1 MTKEQETLMDTMT
14 KLAAETPATPET
26 VWAILREVAA
36 LQKESARERKESE
49 RMLLERMQKESEE
62 RHKEMEERRK
72 ESAERYKEWERLH
85 KETER
90 AIEEVAEAHEET
102 EKAIKNLSENIGKE
116 SVERYKEWER
126 AHEETERA
134 IERAIEEVA
143 EEHKKTEQA
152 IKNLSENIGGLNN
165 SIGALVETLIAA
177 RLWEKFAGYNLQR
190 AHRRVTVHGDDHRPR
205 AEIDI
210 VLTNT
215 DCAIAVEVKR
225 EFDKIEDVERHLKR
239 MELIRQYPPAVIKE
253 NSKRVMGAVAG
264 GVVSP
269 NVMEY
274 AHEHG
279 LFVLELSGES
289 VRLAPAP
296 AGFEPKVW

>member
-1 MTKEQETLMDTMT
+1 MDVTT
-14 KLAAETPATPET
+14 GLAPAQPAEVGKFASPET
-26 VWAILREVAA
+26 VWATLQEVVA
-36 LQKESARERKESE
+36 
-49 RMLLERMQKESEE
+49 
-62 RHKEMEERRK
+62 
-72 ESAERYKEWERLH
+72 LH
-85 KETER
+85 K
-90 AIEEVAEAHEET
+90 ET
-102 EKAIKNLSENIGKE
+102 EKAIKELTDQMKENDKKLTELHKE
-116 SVERYKEWER
+116 TER
-126 AHEETERA
+126 AHEETER
-134 IERAIEEVA
+134 
-143 EEHKKTEQA
+143 A

-177 RLWEKFAGYNLQR
+177 RLWEKFVGYNLQR

-264 GVVSP
+264 GVMSP
-269 NVMEY
+269 SVMEY

>member
-1 MTKEQETLMDTMT
+1 MDAMTG
-14 KLAAETPATPET
+14 LAPAEANKFASPET
-26 VWAILREVAA
+26 VWATLQEVAA
-36 LQKESARERKESE
+36 L
-49 RMLLERMQKESEE
+49 
-62 RHKEMEERRK
+62 HKENERAHK
-72 ESAERYKEWERLH
+72 ETEKAIRELTEQMKENEKAH

-90 AIEEVAEAHEET
+90 V
-102 EKAIKNLSENIGKE
+102 
-116 SVERYKEWER
+116 
-126 AHEETERA
+126 
-134 IERAIEEVA
+134 
-143 EEHKKTEQA
+143 
-152 IKNLSENIGGLNN
+152 IKNLSENIGGINN
-165 SIGALVETLIAA
+165 SVGGLVETLIAA
-177 RLWEKFAGYNLQR
+177 QLWTKFANYNLQR

-225 EFDKIEDVERHLKR
+225 EFDKIEDVERHLQR

-264 GVVSP
+264 GIVSP
-269 NVMEY
+269 SVMEY

>member
-1 MTKEQETLMDTMT
+1 LDRN
-14 KLAAETPATPET
+14 AAEAD
-26 VWAILREVAA
+26 
-36 LQKESARERKESE
+36 K
-49 RMLLERMQKESEE
+49 
-62 RHKEMEERRK
+62 RHKETERVIRELSEQMK
-72 ESAERYKEWERLH
+72 ENDRNLTGLHEKTEQAIKNMSENIDRESAERYK
-85 KETER
+85 
-90 AIEEVAEAHEET
+90 
-102 EKAIKNLSENIGKE
+102 G
-116 SVERYKEWER
+116 WER

-134 IERAIEEVA
+134 IKNMWENMDRRSAEREKEWERSHEEIERVL
-143 EEHKKTEQA
+143 
-152 IKNLSENIGGLNN
+152 KNLSENIGGVNN
-165 SIGALVETLIAA
+165 SIGKLVETLIAA
-177 RLWEKFAGYNLQR
+177 RLWEKFADYGLQR

-225 EFDKIEDVERHLKR
+225 EFDKTEDVDRHLER

-274 AHEHG
+274 AHKRG

-296 AGFEPKVW
+296 AGFAPRVW

>member
-1 MTKEQETLMDTMT
+1 MENTIE
-14 KLAAETPATPET
+14 LAAKQAAEAGRPASPET
-26 VWAILREVAA
+26 VWATLQEVA
-36 LQKESARERKESE
+36 
-49 RMLLERMQKESEE
+49 E
-62 RHKEMEERRK
+62 RHKKAVELQEETKRVLREMAEQMKENDRK
-72 ESAERYKEWERLH
+72 LAELH
-85 KETER
+85 
-90 AIEEVAEAHEET
+90 AET
-102 EKAIKNLSENIGKE
+102 EKAVKEAAEERKKTEQAFKEVAEEHEKTEQAIKNMSENIERE
-116 SVERYKEWER
+116 SVERYKETER
-126 AHEETERA
+126 VLKNLSENIERESVERYKETER
-134 IERAIEEVA
+134 VL
-143 EEHKKTEQA
+143 
-152 IKNLSENIGGLNN
+152 KNLSENIGGVNN
-165 SIGALVETLIAA
+165 SIGGLVETLIAA
-177 RLWEKFAGYNLQR
+177 RLWEKFADYGLQK

-225 EFDKIEDVERHLKR
+225 EFDKTEDVDWHLER

-274 AHEHG
+274 AHKRG

-296 AGFEPKVW
+296 DGFTPRVW

>member
-1 MTKEQETLMDTMT
+1 MDVTT
-14 KLAAETPATPET
+14 GLAPAQPAEAGKFASPET
-26 VWAILREVAA
+26 VWTTLQEVAA
-36 LQKESARERKESE
+36 
-49 RMLLERMQKESEE
+49 
-62 RHKEMEERRK
+62 
-72 ESAERYKEWERLH
+72 LH
-85 KETER
+85 KETE
-90 AIEEVAEAHEET
+90 
-102 EKAIKNLSENIGKE
+102 KAIRELTDQMKENDKKLTE
-116 SVERYKEWER
+116 L
-126 AHEETERA
+126 HEETERA
-134 IERAIEEVA
+134 HGETEKAMKEAA
-143 EEHKKTEQA
+143 EERKKTEQA

-165 SIGALVETLIAA
+165 SIGGLVETLIAA
-177 RLWEKFAGYNLQR
+177 QLWEKFDGYNLQR

-225 EFDKIEDVERHLKR
+225 EFDKIEDVERHLER
-239 MELIRQYPPAVIKE
+239 MELIRQFPPAVIKE

-264 GVVSP
+264 GIVSP

-274 AHEHG
+274 AYKHG

>member
-1 MTKEQETLMDTMT
+1 MENTIELAVKQ
-14 KLAAETPATPET
+14 AAETGKPASPET
-26 VWAILREVAA
+26 VWATLQEVA
-36 LQKESARERKESE
+36 
-49 RMLLERMQKESEE
+49 E
-62 RHKEMEERRK
+62 RHKKAVELQEETKKVLR
-72 ESAERYKEWERLH
+72 ELAEQT

-90 AIEEVAEAHEET
+90 VLTEQMKENDRKLAELHAET
-102 EKAIKNLSENIGKE
+102 EKAVKE
-116 SVERYKEWER
+116 AAEERKK
-126 AHEETERA
+126 TEQA
-134 IERAIEEVA
+134 FKEVA
-143 EEHKKTEQA
+143 EEHEKTERV
-152 IKNLSENIGGLNN
+152 IKNLPENIGGVNN
-165 SIGALVETLIAA
+165 SIGGLVETLIAA
-177 RLWEKFAGYNLQR
+177 RLWEKFSDYGLQR

-215 DCAIAVEVKR
+215 DCAIAVEVKH
-225 EFDKIEDVERHLKR
+225 EFDKTEDVDRHLER
-239 MELIRQYPPAVIKE
+239 MELIQQYPPAVIKE

-274 AHEHG
+274 AHKRG

-296 AGFEPKVW
+296 AEFTQGCGESAPVIAVSSR

>member
-1 MTKEQETLMDTMT
+1 M
-14 KLAAETPATPET
+14 
-26 VWAILREVAA
+26 
-36 LQKESARERKESE
+36 SE
-49 RMLLERMQKESEE
+49 NIDR
-62 RHKEMEERRK
+62 
-72 ESAERYKEWERLH
+72 ESAERNKEWERSQ

-90 AIEEVAEAHEET
+90 VL
-102 EKAIKNLSENIGKE
+102 KNLSENIDRGSKE
-116 SVERYKEWER
+116 SVERYKEWEK
-126 AHEETERA
+126 AHEETEKAMREA
-134 IERAIEEVA
+134 A
-143 EEHKKTEQA
+143 EERKKTEQS
-152 IKNLSENIGGLNN
+152 IKNLSENIGGVNN
-165 SIGALVETLIAA
+165 SIGGLVETLIAA
-177 RLWEKFAGYNLQR
+177 RLWEKFSDYELQR

-225 EFDKIEDVERHLKR
+225 EFDKIEDVDRHLER

-253 NSKRVMGAVAG
+253 NSKQVMGAVAG

-274 AHEHG
+274 AHKRG

-296 AGFEPKVW
+296 AGFTPKVW